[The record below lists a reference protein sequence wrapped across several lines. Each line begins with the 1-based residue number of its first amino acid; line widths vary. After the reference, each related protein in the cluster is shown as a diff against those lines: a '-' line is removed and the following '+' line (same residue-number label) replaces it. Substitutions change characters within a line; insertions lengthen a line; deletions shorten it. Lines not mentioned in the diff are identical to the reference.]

1 MNIRKRRNS
10 MLAGFLAAAL
20 ALSLVAGF
28 APTVSAEKS
37 SAAIQNELNDLEK
50 EKDKIDK
57 ELKALESQ
65 LSSNMDEMEA
75 IVAQKN
81 IIDQE
86 VFLLYQ
92 QIENINSQLIA
103 YSNLIADKQDELDR
117 TEARL
122 AELQQQN
129 QERIRAM
136 EKNGTLSYWSVIF
149 KANNFSDLLD
159 RLRMVREIADA
170 DRRRVDEMT
179 TAMKAVAEAKASLES
194 EKTALEDTQA
204 ELEAS
209 QVKLEEKRAE
219 ADKLLAKLV
228 AKGQEYQ
235 ALVDAAEH
243 DRDELKEEILEKE
256 EQYDA
261 AKDREYKEYLAQLQ
275 QQQKPSYSG
284 GTAGSSN
291 TVAGVDWLVPIS
303 YTAFTSPFGWRTH
316 PIYGDQRFHKGVDL
330 AAPSGTPIIA
340 TRSGVVTATTYDSS
354 SGYYVIINHQDGFSS
369 RYLHMTHYIVSPG
382 QYVYAGQ
389 KIGYCGSTGGSTG
402 PHLHFGIYYNGSP
415 VNPALYI
422 KI

>member
-1 MNIRKRRNS
+1 MITRKKLNS
-10 MLAGFLAAAL
+10 LIAGFLAFVL
-20 ALSLVAGF
+20 LMGVC
-28 APTVSAEKS
+28 APTVNAEKS
-37 SAAIQNELNDLEK
+37 SAAIKNELNALEK
-50 EKDKIDK
+50 EKAEIDK
-57 ELKALESQ
+57 ELKALEKQ
-65 LSSNMDEMEA
+65 LSGNLSEMQA

-81 IIDQE
+81 VIDQE

-92 QIENINSQLIA
+92 QIENINTQMIA
-103 YSNLIADKQDELDR
+103 YTNLIADKQDELDQ

-122 AELQQQN
+122 AELQEQN
-129 QERIRAM
+129 KERIRAM
-136 EKNGTLSYWSVIF
+136 EKNGSLSYWSVIF

-179 TAMKAVAEAKASLES
+179 EAMKAVAEAKASLEA
-194 EKTALEDTQA
+194 ERVALEDTQK
-204 ELEAS
+204 ELEES
-209 QVKLEEKRAE
+209 QKKLEQKREE
-219 ADKLLAKLV
+219 ADKLLAQLV
-228 AKGQEYQ
+228 ARGQEYQ

-243 DRDELKEEILEKE
+243 DRDDLKEQIVDKT

-261 AKDREYKEYLAQLQ
+261 ARDREYKQYLAQMQ

-284 GTAGSSN
+284 GSAGSSN

-303 YTAFTSPFGWRTH
+303 YTAFTSAFGWRTH
-316 PIYGDQRFHKGVDL
+316 PIYGDRRFHKGVDL
-330 AAPSGTPIIA
+330 AAPTGTPIYA

-354 SGYYVIINHQDGFSS
+354 SGYYVIIDHQDGFSS

-389 KIGYCGSTGGSTG
+389 KIGECGSTGGSTG
-402 PHLHFGIYYNGSP
+402 PHLHFGIYLNGSP
-415 VNPALYI
+415 VNPANYI

>member
-1 MNIRKRRNS
+1 MITRKKLNS
-10 MLAGFLAAAL
+10 LIAGLLAAVL
-20 ALSLVAGF
+20 LVGVC
-28 APTVSAEKS
+28 APTVNAEKS
-37 SAAIQNELNDLEK
+37 SAAIKNELNDLEK
-50 EKDKIDK
+50 EKAKIDK
-57 ELKALESQ
+57 ELKALEKQ
-65 LSSNMDEMEA
+65 LSGNLSEMQA

-81 IIDQE
+81 VIDQE

-92 QIENINSQLIA
+92 QIENINTQMIA
-103 YSNLIADKQDELDR
+103 YTNLIADKQDELDQ

-122 AELQQQN
+122 AELQEQN
-129 QERIRAM
+129 KERIRAM
-136 EKNGTLSYWSVIF
+136 EKNGSVSYWSVIF

-179 TAMKAVAEAKASLES
+179 EAMKAVAEAKASLEA
-194 EKTALEDTQA
+194 ERVALEDTQK
-204 ELEAS
+204 ELEES
-209 QVKLEEKRAE
+209 QKKLEQKREE
-219 ADKLLAKLV
+219 ADKLLAQLV
-228 AKGQEYQ
+228 ARGQEYQ

-243 DRDELKEEILEKE
+243 DRDDLKEQIVDKT

-261 AKDREYKEYLAQLQ
+261 ARDREYKQYLAQMQ

-284 GTAGSSN
+284 GSAGSSN

-303 YTAFTSPFGWRTH
+303 YTAFTSAFGWRTH
-316 PIYGDQRFHKGVDL
+316 PIYGDRRFHKGVDL
-330 AAPSGTPIIA
+330 AAPTGTPIYA

-354 SGYYVIINHQDGFSS
+354 SGYYVIIDHQDGFSS

-389 KIGYCGSTGGSTG
+389 KIGECGSTGGSTG
-402 PHLHFGIYYNGSP
+402 PHLHFGIYLNGSP
-415 VNPALYI
+415 VNPANYI